1 MITGTITLLK
11 KKEELHNSNMDSLK
25 EIKAYAGNVA
35 GQWNGDESG
44 IQEDNASIA
53 EEVLEAVKNLE
64 ELLNQFI

>member
-1 MITGTITLLK
+1 
-11 KKEELHNSNMDSLK
+11 MDSLK

-64 ELLNQFI
+64 ELLTQFI